1 MQRLGFLVSKRWGFF
16 LVAVALLS
24 WLAWELGQWQF
35 DRLED
40 RRERNAIIERND
52 RQDPVDAESV
62 LSVGEAV
69 EADEEWSLVRATGTY
84 AADETVFVRYRTH
97 RSASGVQVVVPLQ
110 LESGATL
117 LVDRGWWQTANRGEI
132 PDDVPAPPTGQVEV
146 LGRVRADATGD
157 AARVSDRG
165 TRAISSVEIGEALG
179 RDTLGGFVELVEES
193 PEAATPLTLPDEPEL
208 DEGPH
213 FFYGLQWWFFGA
225 LAIFGFF
232 YLLYDEWR
240 DRRAETQAA
249 SRSEADR
256 RSEEEGRSEAAQEAA
271 VDREGD
277 AVHE

>member
-1 MQRLGFLVSKRWGFF
+1 MVVQRLGFLVSRRWGLF

-40 RRERNAIIERND
+40 RRERNAIIERNEH
-52 RQDPVDAESV
+52 QDPVDVESLLEVGGEVDAE
-62 LSVGEAV
+62 
-69 EADEEWSLVRATGTY
+69 EEWSIVRATGTY
-84 AADETVFVRYRTH
+84 LPEETVYVRYRTH
-97 RSASGVQVVVPLQ
+97 RSASGVEVVVPLQ
-110 LESGATL
+110 LDSGATL

-132 PDDVPAPPTGQVEV
+132 PEDVPEPPSGEVEV

-157 AARVSDRG
+157 ATRVSNQG

-179 RDTLGGFVELVEES
+179 RDTLGGFVELVEET
-193 PEAATPLTLPDEPEL
+193 PEPQQPLTLPDEPEL

-240 DRRAETQAA
+240 DRRVAATQAPPVA
-249 SRSEADR
+249 
-256 RSEEEGRSEAAQEAA
+256 SEAAEQPP
-271 VDREGD
+271 VDR
-277 AVHE
+277 

>member
-1 MQRLGFLVSKRWGFF
+1 MQRLRFLLSRRWGLFF
-16 LVAVALLS
+16 VAVALLS

-35 DRLED
+35 DRLDD
-40 RRERNAIIERND
+40 RRERNAIIERNEH
-52 RQDPVDAESV
+52 QDPVDVETV
-62 LSVGEAV
+62 LEVDGGV
-69 EADEEWSLVRATGTY
+69 EADEEWSLVRATGEY
-84 AADETVFVRYRTH
+84 APDDTVYVRYRTH
-97 RSASGVQVVVPLQ
+97 RSASGVQVVVPLE

-132 PDDVPAPPTGQVEV
+132 PQDVPAPPEGEVEV

-157 AARVSDRG
+157 ATKVSDNG
-165 TRAISSVEIGEALG
+165 TRAISSVAIGEALD

-193 PEAATPLTLPDEPEL
+193 PEAEQPLTLPEEPEL

-240 DRRAETQAA
+240 DRRTAAAA
-249 SRSEADR
+249 SQTA
-256 RSEEEGRSEAAQEAA
+256 EEPA
-271 VDREGD
+271 VDREGHT
-277 AVHE
+277 AHE